1 VIVAVAATAE
11 VAIPTL
17 EWLLK
22 SKHQLLRV
30 ITTPDSK
37 AGRGKVLT
45 PSPVAMWADTNNLEV
60 LKPDSG
66 EEMKFA
72 FQDVDI
78 VLAIAY
84 GRILSS
90 EILKIPKHGFL
101 NLHFSLLPAY
111 RGAAPVQRSIL
122 NGDVTTGVSI
132 FEIDENLD
140 TGPIYIQ
147 KEFRIPEN
155 STSDEILLD
164 LANLGA
170 SSFDAVLELITQGVA
185 PTAQST
191 AGVSFAPKITK
202 EEAKIDWRLPAKKI
216 IEAIRAFTPN
226 PGAWTSYKGASL
238 RITCAIEEVAELKLD
253 PGKLSV
259 VGKRLLIGTAT
270 NSVEVIRIIPAGKKE
285 MNASDW
291 INGARLSEG
300 EIFE

>member
-17 EWLLK
+17 DWLLN
-22 SKHQLLRV
+22 SKHQLIRV

-45 PSPVAMWADTNNLEV
+45 PSPVAMWADTNNLEF

-90 EILKIPKHGFL
+90 EILNIPKYGFL

-122 NGDVTTGVSI
+122 NGEVTTGVTI
-132 FEIDENLD
+132 FQIDENLD
-140 TGPIYIQ
+140 TGPIYLQ
-147 KEFRIPEN
+147 KEYKIPKN
-155 STSDEILLD
+155 STSEQVLLD
-164 LANLGA
+164 LSNLGA
-170 SSFDAVLELITQGVA
+170 SSFDAVLEMITQGVA
-185 PTAQST
+185 PTSQST
-191 AGVSFAPKITK
+191 TGVSFAPKITK

-216 IEAIRAFTPN
+216 TEAIRAFTPN
-226 PGAWTSYKGASL
+226 PGAWTSHKGASL
-238 RITCAIEEVAELKLD
+238 KITCAIEEVAELKLD
-253 PGKLSV
+253 PGKLTV
-259 VGKRLLIGTAT
+259 VGNRLLIGTAT

>member
-1 VIVAVAATAE
+1 MIVAVAATAE

-17 EWLLK
+17 DWLLN
-22 SKHQLLRV
+22 SKHQLIRV

-90 EILKIPKHGFL
+90 EILNIPKYGFL

-122 NGDVTTGVSI
+122 NGEVTTGVTI
-132 FEIDENLD
+132 FQIDENLD
-140 TGPIYIQ
+140 TGPIYLQ
-147 KEFRIPEN
+147 KEFKIPEN
-155 STSDEILLD
+155 STSEQVLLD
-164 LANLGA
+164 LSNLGA
-170 SSFDAVLELITQGVA
+170 SSFDAVLEMITQGVA
-185 PTAQST
+185 PTSQST
-191 AGVSFAPKITK
+191 TGVSFAPKITK

-216 IEAIRAFTPN
+216 TEAIRAFTPN
-226 PGAWTSYKGASL
+226 PGAWTSHKGASL
-238 RITCAIEEVAELKLD
+238 KITCAIEEVAELKLD

-259 VGKRLLIGTAT
+259 VGNRLLIGTAT